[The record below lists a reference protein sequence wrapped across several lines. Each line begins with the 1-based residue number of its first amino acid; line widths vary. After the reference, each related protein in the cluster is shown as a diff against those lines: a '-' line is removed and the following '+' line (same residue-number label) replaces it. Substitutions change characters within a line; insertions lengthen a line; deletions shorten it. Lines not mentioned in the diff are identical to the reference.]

1 MEYHNC
7 VPYQRKTLYLVLTV
21 PMMVIYIAIALLLW
35 QINVV
40 FFAIYAALF
49 VLVAIFMSYVCVYW
63 ECPYVGRFGP
73 CVGGFCLPA
82 SQIARLHKKSD
93 ISETCYNLFL
103 NLAYLSF
110 FGIILFPIY
119 FLFVKGFLYLL
130 GYIGVVV
137 VYWLLFTLFICPF
150 CATRNICPGGQ
161 AAVKIQEAIASWHSN
176 AK

>member
-1 MEYHNC
+1 MENGNC
-7 VPYQRKTLYLVLTV
+7 VPYQRKTLYLVLTI
-21 PMMVIYIAIALLLW
+21 PMMIIYIAIAVLLW
-35 QINVV
+35 HINFV
-40 FFAIYAALF
+40 FFAIYVVLF
-49 VLVAIFMSYVCVYW
+49 VLVALFMSYVCVYW

-93 ISETCYNLFL
+93 ISETRYNLYL

-119 FLFVKGFLYLL
+119 FLFMQGFLYLL
-130 GYIGVVV
+130 GYLGVVL

-150 CATRNICPGGQ
+150 CATRHICPGGR
-161 AAVKIQEAIASWHSN
+161 AAVKIQEVIASWHSN
-176 AK
+176 TQ